1 MKKLMA
7 MIAAACACALVV
19 LAITGCAAPAKSSSS
34 ESFASTSDVSAPVQ
48 KHTGTDPVYI
58 LVVGNDNRY
67 QTSEEEGAK
76 KDDRTYSDTMML
88 MRVDP
93 GLNSIAICTI
103 PRDTL
108 VQYQGQEYKLNEVHY
123 IGYSKDLC
131 AEVGKLFGVEVPY
144 YFEMTFKEFADF
156 VNKLGGVNAIVPK
169 DMTGGDI
176 IEGKDITLS
185 AGEQKLDGLSA
196 LMLVRQRKLYDGDG
210 EACRQ
215 LITRR
220 LVADAIQYVAD
231 QPVSE
236 AKKYTDLLETGSE
249 TNMPSAELEAYITA
263 FMNQSTPIA
272 FTLGTAPYETVQDA
286 SGKWGI
292 KLEPDKFQ
300 ALKQAMETGGD
311 MNQIVAPPELV

>member
-1 MKKLMA
+1 
-7 MIAAACACALVV
+7 
-19 LAITGCAAPAKSSSS
+19 
-34 ESFASTSDVSAPVQ
+34 
-48 KHTGTDPVYI
+48 
-58 LVVGNDNRY
+58 
-67 QTSEEEGAK
+67 
-76 KDDRTYSDTMML
+76 
-88 MRVDP
+88 
-93 GLNSIAICTI
+93 
-103 PRDTL
+103 
-108 VQYQGQEYKLNEVHY
+108 
-123 IGYSKDLC
+123 
-131 AEVGKLFGVEVPY
+131 
-144 YFEMTFKEFADF
+144 
-156 VNKLGGVNAIVPK
+156 
-169 DMTGGDI
+169 MTGGDI

-220 LVADAIQYVAD
+220 LVADAIQYVAN

-249 TNMPSAELEAYITA
+249 TNMPAAELEAYITA
-263 FMNQSTPIA
+263 FMNQSNPIA
-272 FTLGTAPYETVQDA
+272 FTLGTGPYETVQDA

-292 KLEPDKFQ
+292 KLEPDKYQ